1 MRRSILVAALALGAQ
16 AAWAQDTTEVMTP
29 ETEVVDIVS
38 ETSEGDGEADLAGEG
53 AGDTG
58 TEVPES
64 DGDETGVVAEE
75 EAAEVEVVEDE
86 TEVEVVEEDAKA
98 PEIEVRTNSR
108 SPTGAFRGG
117 HHGRVSTL
125 ATAGLGP
132 VFGKLRSQGYG
143 DIRIERMGDQI
154 FISAARGAE
163 VRELVY
169 DATTGTLVSD
179 VSAGAPTGLVETIAA
194 KLKHKPARGMAAAEA
209 ATVRADGRA
218 DRGHGKSGSNAGGNG
233 RGNGRGG
240 NNGGGGDYSDGGGS
254 KGGSSGAGSNGGG
267 NGKGNG
273 SGQGNGNGN
282 GRNR

>member
-29 ETEVVDIVS
+29 ETEVVDIDS
-38 ETSEGDGEADLAGEG
+38 ETSEGDD
-53 AGDTG
+53 

-64 DGDETGVVAEE
+64 DGDETEVAAEE
-75 EAAEVEVVEDE
+75 EEAEVVEDE
-86 TEVEVVEEDAKA
+86 TEAEVVEEDAEA
-98 PEIEVRTNSR
+98 PEIEVRTDSR

-209 ATVRADGRA
+209 ATVRADGRT

>member
-16 AAWAQDTTEVMTP
+16 AAWAQDTTEVITP
-29 ETEVVDIVS
+29 ETEVVDIDS
-38 ETSEGDGEADLAGEG
+38 ETSEGDD
-53 AGDTG
+53 

-64 DGDETGVVAEE
+64 DGDETEVVAAEE
-75 EAAEVEVVEDE
+75 EEAEVVEDE
-86 TEVEVVEEDAKA
+86 TEAEVVEEDAEA
-98 PEIEVRTNSR
+98 PEIEVRTDSR

-117 HHGRVSTL
+117 HHGTVSTL

-154 FISAARGAE
+154 LISAARGAE
-163 VRELVY
+163 VRELAY

-194 KLKHKPARGMAAAEA
+194 KLKQKPARGMAAAEA

-218 DRGHGKSGSNAGGNG
+218 DRGHGKSGSNTGGNG

-254 KGGSSGAGSNGGG
+254 KGGSSGAGSSGGG

-273 SGQGNGNGN
+273 SGPGNGNGN
-282 GRNR
+282 GRSR